1 MTDAPSNA
9 TPPPRSDDTT
19 GAAAVVIK
27 PIARDVIHRIC
38 SGQVILDLSS
48 CVKELI
54 ENALDAGATN
64 IEVRLKDHGTDT
76 LEVSDN
82 GGGVGKSSYGAL
94 TQKYATSKLSKFEDL
109 EDVRTFGFRGEALS
123 SMCGISGEF
132 SVTTR
137 TEEDASGTRI
147 VYDWRGDIAEESVV
161 PRSVGT
167 TATVKNLFEP
177 LPVRRKEFLR
187 NAKREYGKALSI
199 IQAYALMS
207 KGVRILCTHQSG
219 KYGRSNVLH
228 TRGGEDASV
237 RENIVTVFGSKMI
250 ASMREVEL
258 ELGGT
263 TGCKVVGFIS
273 KAQSGCGRAG
283 SDRQFYFV
291 NGRPVD
297 LPKVAKVVNET
308 YRSFNPS
315 QAPMV
320 VFDLQLP
327 TDAYDVNVTPDKRK
341 VMLHVEQDLLAR
353 LKEALLQMFEPSR
366 YTFSVTPAAEPRRAN
381 GGSQGEVEEEID
393 SEAEMDVEPTPSGRE
408 VTFESLLTK
417 AKSPDEIAERRG
429 TKREAATPTQRSL
442 QNFGFTRET
451 TGVAIGGGWEIA
463 TRDESVPEDDLE
475 PRTMTDDEDDDV
487 DDATKRVKMELT
499 SPEPPSQTLVD
510 QNAPSQGALEMEPM
524 DDEVQADEE
533 VEEDE
538 AMEDVAP
545 TRPDVDISDQRS
557 DGKLAF
563 SMDSMLARRR
573 RRAENMR
580 ASSSSAQPMTFEA
593 SKLPDENGE
602 REEDAEQRVARASS
616 ELERVFNKSDFA
628 KMHIVGQFNLGFILA
643 TLGDD
648 LFIIDQ
654 HASDEI
660 YNFEKLQRNTTMT
673 KQPLLKPVPLDLS
686 AAEEQTVLRNM
697 PVFLK
702 NGFGFCDVA
711 ENVPGADINN
721 SSVDP
726 GSMCGAASSVL
737 KLNAVPFLKNVAFD
751 KSDVQ
756 ELVSLLDQGQHSLP
770 SNSQLSIGLRSNP
783 SDAEPERVLRPGKVR
798 AALAMRACRS
808 SIMIGTA
815 LDARTMRRV
824 LRNLSTLSA
833 PWNCPHGR
841 PTMRH
846 VRRLR

>member
-1 MTDAPSNA
+1 MTDAPPNA
-9 TPPPRSDDTT
+9 TPMRSNDTADT
-19 GAAAVVIK
+19 AAVIK

-64 IEVRLKDHGTDT
+64 IEVRLKDHGTET

-250 ASMREVEL
+250 ASMREVAL

-353 LKEALLQMFEPSR
+353 LKEALLQTFEPSR
-366 YTFSVTPAAEPRRAN
+366 YTFSVTPAAEPRRAS
-381 GGSQGEVEEEID
+381 GDGQGEVKEEID
-393 SEAEMDVEPTPSGRE
+393 SEAEMDLEPTPGERE
-408 VTFESLLTK
+408 VDFESLLTK
-417 AKSPDEIAERRG
+417 AKSPDEADERRG

-442 QNFGFTRET
+442 QTFGFTRET

-463 TRDESVPEDDLE
+463 TRGESTPEDDLE
-475 PRTMTDDEDDDV
+475 PRTMTDDDDV
-487 DDATKRVKMELT
+487 DDDAKRVKIELT
-499 SPEPPSQTLVD
+499 SPEPPSQTLMD
-510 QNAPSQGALEMEPM
+510 QNASSQVALEMEPM
-524 DDEVQADEE
+524 DEEGQADEE

-538 AMEDVAP
+538 PMEDVVP
-545 TRPDVDISDQRS
+545 TRPDVDISDQLS

-563 SMDSMLARRR
+563 NMDSMLARRR

-726 GSMCGAASSVL
+726 GSMCGAASSAL

-770 SNSQLSIGLRSNP
+770 SNSQLSIGLRSDP
-783 SDAEPERVLRPGKVR
+783 SDAEPERFLRPGKVR

>member
-38 SGQVILDLSS
+38 SGRVILDLSS

-167 TATVKNLFEP
+167 TAAVKNLFEP

-341 VMLHVEQDLLAR
+341 VLLHDEDAVFKAAR
-353 LKEALLQMFEPSR
+353 DAIEAMYEPSR
-366 YTFSVTPAAEPRRAN
+366 YTYAVGQAEGGRGDGGEGGERFLNDAETPRLGAVPSDEPAEASEPAEATTFGEGFERTSAGATNAPEPAEASVARLRLPKAEPSEPAEATTFGEGFERGADPSPRA
-381 GGSQGEVEEEID
+381 GS
-393 SEAEMDVEPTPSGRE
+393 AKPEP
-408 VTFESLLTK
+408 VDF
-417 AKSPDEIAERRG
+417 
-429 TKREAATPTQRSL
+429 AAFAR
-442 QNFGFTRET
+442 
-451 TGVAIGGGWEIA
+451 GGGGGGGGGRGGGLGW
-463 TRDESVPEDDLE
+463 RGGGGGG
-475 PRTMTDDEDDDV
+475 
-487 DDATKRVKMELT
+487 
-499 SPEPPSQTLVD
+499 LV
-510 QNAPSQGALEMEPM
+510 
-524 DDEVQADEE
+524 
-533 VEEDE
+533 
-538 AMEDVAP
+538 
-545 TRPDVDISDQRS
+545 QR
-557 DGKLAF
+557 
-563 SMDSMLARRR
+563 
-573 RRAENMR
+573 
-580 ASSSSAQPMTFEA
+580 
-593 SKLPDENGE
+593 
-602 REEDAEQRVARASS
+602 
-616 ELERVFNKSDFA
+616 
-628 KMHIVGQFNLGFILA
+628 
-643 TLGDD
+643 
-648 LFIIDQ
+648 
-654 HASDEI
+654 
-660 YNFEKLQRNTTMT
+660 
-673 KQPLLKPVPLDLS
+673 
-686 AAEEQTVLRNM
+686 
-697 PVFLK
+697 
-702 NGFGFCDVA
+702 
-711 ENVPGADINN
+711 
-721 SSVDP
+721 
-726 GSMCGAASSVL
+726 
-737 KLNAVPFLKNVAFD
+737 
-751 KSDVQ
+751 
-756 ELVSLLDQGQHSLP
+756 
-770 SNSQLSIGLRSNP
+770 
-783 SDAEPERVLRPGKVR
+783 
-798 AALAMRACRS
+798 
-808 SIMIGTA
+808 
-815 LDARTMRRV
+815 
-824 LRNLSTLSA
+824 
-833 PWNCPHGR
+833 
-841 PTMRH
+841 
-846 VRRLR
+846 

>member
-1 MTDAPSNA
+1 MTDAPPATTRNA
-9 TPPPRSDDTT
+9 
-19 GAAAVVIK
+19 VIK

-64 IEVRLKDHGTDT
+64 IEVRLKDHGTET

-82 GGGVGKSSYGAL
+82 GCGVGKSSYGAL

-109 EDVRTFGFRGEALS
+109 EDVQTFGFRGEALS

-250 ASMREVEL
+250 ASMREVVL

-366 YTFSVTPAAEPRRAN
+366 YTFSVTPAMGARR
-381 GGSQGEVEEEID
+381 SSEGEQVEVKEEMD
-393 SEAEMDVEPTPSGRE
+393 SEAEMDMESTSSGRE
-408 VTFESLLTK
+408 VDFESLLTK
-417 AKSPDEIAERRG
+417 AKSPDEVGERRG
-429 TKREAATPTQRSL
+429 TKRDTTTATQRNL

-463 TRDESVPEDDLE
+463 TRDESTPEDDLE
-475 PRTMTDDEDDDV
+475 PTTMADDDV
-487 DDATKRVKMELT
+487 DDDVKRVKMELT
-499 SPEPPSQTLVD
+499 SPDPQSQTLVV
-510 QNAPSQGALEMEPM
+510 QTASPQGALEMEPM
-524 DDEVQADEE
+524 DDEGQADEE
-533 VEEDE
+533 VEEDKR
-538 AMEDVAP
+538 MEDVAP
-545 TRPDVDISDQRS
+545 THPDVDIPYQCS

-573 RRAENMR
+573 RRASKNMR
-580 ASSSSAQPMTFEA
+580 ASSSSAQPMPFEA
-593 SKLPDENGE
+593 SQLPDENGE

-726 GSMCGAASSVL
+726 GSMCGAASSAL

-783 SDAEPERVLRPGKVR
+783 SAAEPERVLRPGKVR